1 MPEFLAGLGVIR
13 FRFLLQAV
21 TCVALGVALAIR
33 QVGSQIALWDV
44 LAVLIGAIAA
54 HAAVNAL
61 NEYADFRS
69 GLDQQTRRTAFSG
82 GSGTLPA
89 QPGLAPVALW
99 LGIGSL
105 ALCAA
110 SGAWLLW
117 RDPTLALRLGPLG
130 LLGLLL
136 VVAYTPWVT
145 RRPWLCLVAPGL
157 GFGPLMVLGTQ
168 LALAGRVDATGLA
181 LSLVP
186 FALCNNLLLLNQ
198 FPDIE
203 ADRRVGRRTLP
214 MVLGCARCVRLL
226 WLQWFATYLL
236 LVAVVMAGVAPM
248 AVLLGCATLP
258 LAVRA
263 GWVLRGEPCRERALL
278 PAMGLNVAISVTTP
292 LLVAIGL
299 SLG

>member
-1 MPEFLAGLGVIR
+1 MPELLAGLGVIR
-13 FRFLLQAV
+13 SRFLLQAV

-105 ALCAA
+105 ALCAV

-136 VVAYTPWVT
+136 IVAYTPWVT
-145 RRPWLCLVAPGL
+145 RQPWLCLVAPGL

-186 FALCNNLLLLNQ
+186 LRCATTCCCSTSFQ
-198 FPDIE
+198 TS
-203 ADRRVGRRTLP
+203 RRTGGL
-214 MVLGCARCVRLL
+214 
-226 WLQWFATYLL
+226 
-236 LVAVVMAGVAPM
+236 AGAHCPWSSVAP
-248 AVLLGCATLP
+248 AVCDCSGCSGSPPICCWWL
-258 LAVRA
+258 
-263 GWVLRGEPCRERALL
+263 W
-278 PAMGLNVAISVTTP
+278 
-292 LLVAIGL
+292 
-299 SLG
+299 